1 MNRMADGVLK
11 DMDEAQKRED
21 EMIAKYQ
28 REREIKLRKD
38 ETKKA
43 KQTAKNKEKMK
54 ATLAKQEEE
63 KRRRAISD
71 KNHFNEQAVMWK
83 KERDLWE
90 EEDQRIQ
97 KKIKEINKDT
107 QNYLKQ

>member
-11 DMDEAQKRED
+11 DMDEAQRRED
-21 EMIAKYQ
+21 EIIQKYQ
-28 REREIKLRKD
+28 RDREMKMRRD
-38 ETKKA
+38 EEKKQRQA
-43 KQTAKNKEKMK
+43 RRNKEKMK

-63 KRRRAISD
+63 KRKRQQDD

-90 EEDQRIQ
+90 EEDHRIQ
-97 KKIKEINKDT
+97 
-107 QNYLKQ
+107 